1 MVTHVPKSAWDN
13 ELYSLIPNTLYMT
26 ATSNPSFAALRNK
39 GFQAQWSTFV
49 LAMMADNI
57 EHVISYWVMF
67 EKFHSPLLGGFAVI
81 SHWLPFLFFSVPA
94 GALAER
100 FDPRRLIQIGMLMF
114 MTCSLA
120 WGYFFVT
127 DSLTQTK
134 AMALLVLHGCSG
146 VMWHTSSQLMLY
158 EVVEAAQ
165 LPSAIRLLATG
176 RYLSLLVGPA
186 IGGVVLLYLGT
197 VNGIFLNAL
206 FYLPTIVWLWKA
218 PYGPKFRKHV
228 TPTRRAIKGFSD
240 ITQTIKDIA
249 SNPMLLSMLTLAGA
263 ASFLMGNS
271 YQAQMPGF
279 VEDLAHGNPNVAY
292 SMLLAADALGA
303 LIAGLVLE
311 GKNLLPASPKSALI
325 LAFLWCISLTGFAL
339 SPNLDMAVVLLV
351 FAGFLELSFSSM
363 TQAIVQMNAPE
374 NMRGRVVGLYNMS
387 SLGMRA
393 GSGLVVGVGGS
404 LIGIHYAMI
413 LSCALLISV
422 VSVLYVRL
430 NKAHVLTQSP

>member
-1 MVTHVPKSAWDN
+1 
-13 ELYSLIPNTLYMT
+13 MT

-120 WGYFFVT
+120 WGYFFFT
-127 DSLTQTK
+127 DSLTQNK

-186 IGGVVLLYLGT
+186 VGGVVLLYLGT

-218 PYGPKFRKHV
+218 PYGPKFRKQA

-249 SNPMLLSMLTLAGA
+249 SNPMLLSMLILAGA

-339 SPNLDMAVVLLV
+339 SPNLDMALVLLV

>member
-1 MVTHVPKSAWDN
+1 
-13 ELYSLIPNTLYMT
+13 MT

-186 IGGVVLLYLGT
+186 VGGVVLLYLGT

-240 ITQTIKDIA
+240 IMQTIKDIA
-249 SNPMLLSMLTLAGA
+249 SNPMLLSMLILAGA

-339 SPNLDMAVVLLV
+339 SPNLDMALVLLV

>member
-1 MVTHVPKSAWDN
+1 
-13 ELYSLIPNTLYMT
+13 MT
-26 ATSNPSFAALRNK
+26 ATSRPSFAALRNK

-49 LAMMADNI
+49 MAMMADNI

-81 SHWLPFLFFSVPA
+81 SHWLPFLLFSVPA
-94 GALAER
+94 GALTER

-127 DSLTQTK
+127 DSLTQSK

-146 VMWHTSSQLMLY
+146 VMWHTSSQLLLY
-158 EVVEAAQ
+158 DVVESAQ

-186 IGGVVLLYLGT
+186 IGGVVLLYLGS
-197 VNGIFLNAL
+197 VKGIFLNAI
-206 FYLPTIVWLWKA
+206 FYLPTILWLWKA
-218 PYGPKFRKHV
+218 PYGHKFRNEA
-228 TPTRRAIKGFSD
+228 PTQRRAIKGFAD
-240 ITQTIKDIA
+240 IIQTFKDV
-249 SNPMLLSMLTLAGA
+249 SFNPTLMSMVFLAGA

-279 VEDLAHGNPNVAY
+279 VEDLAHGNPNLAY

-311 GKNLLPASPKSALI
+311 GNNLLPASPKSALM

-339 SPNLDMAVVLLV
+339 SPNLEMALMLLV

-363 TQAIVQMNAPE
+363 TQAIVQINAPADQ
-374 NMRGRVVGLYNMS
+374 RGRVIGLYNMS

-393 GSGLVVGVGGS
+393 GSGLMVGVGGS
-404 LIGIHYAMI
+404 LIGIHYAMT
-413 LSCALLISV
+413 LSCALLILV
-422 VSVLYVRL
+422 VSLLYSKL
-430 NKAHVLTQSP
+430 KKAHAFHPES

>member
-1 MVTHVPKSAWDN
+1 
-13 ELYSLIPNTLYMT
+13 MT

-120 WGYFFVT
+120 WGYFFFT
-127 DSLTQTK
+127 DSLTQNK

-186 IGGVVLLYLGT
+186 VGGVVLLYLGT

-218 PYGPKFRKHV
+218 PYGPKFRKQA

-240 ITQTIKDIA
+240 IMQTIKDIA

-339 SPNLDMAVVLLV
+339 SPNLDMALVLLV

-413 LSCALLISV
+413 LSCALLISA